1 MKTLINVVLFV
12 LFGSVVPASAQSEG
26 NVVVENLDVAAILAL
41 IGTAWWRL
49 DRKIDGVRTSLDG
62 KIDGAR
68 SSLDGKIDGARSS
81 LDGKIDGVRSDSD
94 TAHKSISKNID
105 GVKDQLM
112 KLNNEIGTANGKLS
126 ILESFVKAYIEAR
139 SKTEN

>member
-1 MKTLINVVLFV
+1 MKTLINVVPFV

-49 DRKIDGVRTSLDG
+49 DRKIDGVRT
-62 KIDGAR
+62 
-68 SSLDGKIDGARSS
+68 SLDGKIDGARSS

-139 SKTEN
+139 SKTEINPTDRTEHA

>member
-68 SSLDGKIDGARSS
+68 SSLDGKIDG
-81 LDGKIDGVRSDSD
+81 VRSDSD